1 MGGEHVGWRPGLAAL
16 LRALKHSS
24 SDAPSSRH
32 NHPAL
37 LAMHGLRGVASMN
50 GPTVDQVFALLREWT
65 TLQKVLIQ
73 SFTRCHFTERVMN
86 RTVDFSSDVRARQW
100 YMRAGKDVQLGRGSF
115 VGSQSNSTLVKTTM
129 INTFPVSLCWT
140 SRT

>member
-1 MGGEHVGWRPGLAAL
+1 
-16 LRALKHSS
+16 
-24 SDAPSSRH
+24 
-32 NHPAL
+32 
-37 LAMHGLRGVASMN
+37 MN